1 MKRSK
6 GTVLGVLGLVSAAW
20 LSSCSS
26 QPSAPKFGSP
36 EWYWSGARDQFAAG
50 DFAKAQEHL
59 EKLLATSSP
68 LKERAA
74 VWHLVLLAGMA
85 EGYRDLAEAYSDG
98 EKASKDQG
106 REFHRIVIDMQ
117 RSLRQYT
124 IGLAEDAGRFNKEMG
139 SAPQVA
145 MDFTFPNGT
154 ATEVATL
161 ERVRK
166 GIFPAEADR
175 LSAQRQALARQMVLS
190 TTAMAGAGKDSAKA
204 TEMFKTQ
211 PVQVPRAT
219 FFMVLAQ
226 NLLDGS
232 AIFDRKKLND
242 PDKKKILLQ
251 LAADCLKSAG
261 EGGDAATQKQAKD
274 VRAKIEKEQKAV
286 DKKG

>member
-1 MKRSK
+1 MKRRK
-6 GTVLGVLGLVSAAW
+6 GAVLVVFCLASAAW
-20 LSSCSS
+20 LGSCSS
-26 QPSAPKFGSP
+26 QTAGPKFGTP

-59 EKLLATSSP
+59 EKLLATSNP
-68 LKERAA
+68 FRERAA
-74 VWHLVLLAGMA
+74 VFHLVLLAGMA

-98 EKASKDQG
+98 EKASKNQSMD
-106 REFHRIVIDMQ
+106 FHRVVTDMQ
-117 RSLRQYT
+117 RFSRQYT
-124 IGLAEDAGRFNKEMG
+124 IGLAEDAGRFSKEMG
-139 SAPQVA
+139 SAPQFA
-145 MDFTFPNGT
+145 MDFTFPSGT

-175 LSAQRQALARQMVLS
+175 LSAQRQAVARQVVLA
-190 TTAMAGAGKDSAKA
+190 TAAFAGAGNDPAKA
-204 TEMFKTQ
+204 AEMFKTQ

-219 FFMVLAQ
+219 FLMGLAE
-226 NLLDGS
+226 NLLEES
-232 AIFDRKKLND
+232 SLFDRKKLND
-242 PDKKKILLQ
+242 PDKKKIMLQ
-251 LAADCLKSAG
+251 LAADCLKSAT

>member
-26 QPSAPKFGSP
+26 QTASSRMGTPD
-36 EWYWSGARDQFAAG
+36 WYWSAAREQFAAG
-50 DFAKAQEHL
+50 DFVKTQEHL
-59 EKLLATSSP
+59 EKLLDTSNP
-68 LKERAA
+68 FKERAA

-98 EKASKDQG
+98 ENASKKQG
-106 REFHRIVIDMQ
+106 MEFHRIVTDML
-117 RSLRQYT
+117 RSSRQYT
-124 IGLAEDAGRFNKEMG
+124 IGLAEDAGRFNKEVG
-139 SAPQVA
+139 SAPQFA

-154 ATEVATL
+154 ATESPTL

-166 GIFPAEADR
+166 GLFPLEAER
-175 LSAQRQALARQMVLS
+175 LSAQRQGVARQMVL
-190 TTAMAGAGKDSAKA
+190 TTALMAGAGKDPAKA
-204 TEMFKTQ
+204 IEMFKTP

-219 FFMVLAQ
+219 FLMALAQ
-226 NLLDGS
+226 NLLEES

-242 PDKKKILLQ
+242 SDKKKIMLQ

-274 VRAKIEKEQKAV
+274 VRARIEREQKAV

>member
-1 MKRSK
+1 MQRRK
-6 GTVLGVLGLVSAAW
+6 GAGLVVFCLASAAW

-26 QPSAPKFGSP
+26 QTASSRMGTP
-36 EWYWSGARDQFAAG
+36 EWYWSAARDQFAAG
-50 DFAKAQEHL
+50 DFVKTQEHL
-59 EKLLATSSP
+59 EKLLDTSNP
-68 LKERAA
+68 FKERAA

-85 EGYRDLAEAYSDG
+85 DGYRDLAEAYSDG
-98 EKASKDQG
+98 ENASKKQG
-106 REFHRIVIDMQ
+106 MEFHRIVIDMQ
-117 RSLRQYT
+117 RSSRQYT

-139 SAPQVA
+139 SAPQFA

-175 LSAQRQALARQMVLS
+175 LSAQRQAVAREMVL
-190 TTAMAGAGKDSAKA
+190 TTAVMAGAGKDPAKA
-204 TEMFKTQ
+204 IEMFKTQ

-219 FFMVLAQ
+219 FLMELAQ
-226 NLLDGS
+226 NLLEES

-242 PDKKKILLQ
+242 PDKKKIMLQ
-251 LAADCLKSAG
+251 LASDCLKSAA

>member
-1 MKRSK
+1 MTRGK
-6 GTVLGVLGLVSAAW
+6 GTVLVVFCLASAAW
-20 LSSCSS
+20 LGSCSS
-26 QPSAPKFGSP
+26 QSTAPKFGSP
-36 EWYWSGARDQFAAG
+36 EWYWAAAREQFAAG
-50 DFAKAQEHL
+50 DFAKTQEHL

-68 LKERAA
+68 FKERAA
-74 VWHLVLLAGMA
+74 VFHLVLLAGMA

-106 REFHRIVIDMQ
+106 REFHRIVADMQ
-117 RSLRQYT
+117 RSSRQYT
-124 IGLAEDAGRFNKEMG
+124 IGLAEDAGRFSKEMG
-139 SAPQVA
+139 SAPQFA

-154 ATEVATL
+154 VTEVATL

-175 LSAQRQALARQMVLS
+175 LSAQRQALAREMVL
-190 TTAMAGAGKDSAKA
+190 TTAAMAGAGKDPAKA

-219 FFMVLAQ
+219 FLMALAQ
-226 NLLDGS
+226 NLLEES

-242 PDKKKILLQ
+242 PDKKKIMLQ
-251 LAADCLKSAG
+251 LAADCLKAAG